1 MVELYSLII
10 FNRTEVVCKI
20 ALHYANWARCAKSED
35 TSVLVCKI
43 SSRFCRIVVLQIG
56 SRVCVAILQT
66 RRRVCKIVERLQ
78 SRISVSRFC
87 KMDGTFRG
95 FLQTSSLRADS
106 AKRAPSLQTRPFR
119 TQGLTYTCA
128 DGIAGIVT
136 SRQRRGGAPARPP
149 QLPTRWP
156 PL

>member
-1 MVELYSLII
+1 MTLMAQP
-10 FNRTEVVCKI
+10 VCRSGAKY
-20 ALHYANWARCAKSED
+20 AKSRSHYAKWARCAKSED

-43 SSRFCRIVVLQIG
+43 SSRFCRIVALQIG

-95 FLQTSSLRADS
+95 FLQTIPSSLRADS
-106 AKRAPSLQTRPFR
+106 AKRAPSMQTRPFR
-119 TQGLTYTCA
+119 TQGLTYIYA
-128 DGIAGIVT
+128 VGV
-136 SRQRRGGAPARPP
+136 SRVVSQYLFSRR
-149 QLPTRWP
+149 
-156 PL
+156 